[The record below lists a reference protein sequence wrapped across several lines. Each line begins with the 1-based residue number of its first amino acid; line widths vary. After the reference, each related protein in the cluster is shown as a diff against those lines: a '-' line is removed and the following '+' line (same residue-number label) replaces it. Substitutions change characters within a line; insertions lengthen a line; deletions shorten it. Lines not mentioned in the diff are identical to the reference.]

1 MKKYSYKAVET
12 FISEKLAPAGY
23 DIHQIPGSLVD
34 EYVCIAPSENYYNF
48 IFREQYI
55 NEWSSG
61 LSMHRY
67 KNLPAFARAMLNREE
82 QEVAS

>member
-1 MKKYSYKAVET
+1 MKKYSYNAVET
-12 FISEKLAPAGY
+12 FIREKLDPAGY

-34 EYVCIAPSENYYNF
+34 EYVCIAPSEKYYNF
-48 IFREQYI
+48 IFVERYL

-67 KNLPAFARAMLNREE
+67 KKLPAFARAMLDREG
-82 QEVAS
+82 VA